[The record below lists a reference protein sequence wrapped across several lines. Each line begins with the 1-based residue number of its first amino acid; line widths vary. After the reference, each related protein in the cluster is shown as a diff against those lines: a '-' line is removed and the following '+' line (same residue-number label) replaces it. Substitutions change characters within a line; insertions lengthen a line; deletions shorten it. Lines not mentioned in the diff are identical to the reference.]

1 MAPREASG
9 DVVSWPEGLSSR
21 SHGNAI
27 IERIHYQA
35 RRGVAAIEE
44 LSLDS
49 VTTEL
54 RVERM
59 ILECRAL
66 GIEPDARTIAEIMV
80 DDDVTVGRYEDFSDE
95 WTVAFETYRAS
106 SRACLGVQTHVAKKG
121 VADLGE

>member
-1 MAPREASG
+1 MPTKQDDES
-9 DVVSWPEGLSSR
+9 PPSR
-21 SHGNAI
+21 
-27 IERIHYQA
+27 RF
-35 RRGVAAIEE
+35 
-44 LSLDS
+44 SLDS

-95 WTVAFETYRAS
+95 WTVAFETYERAAERALAS
-106 SRACLGVQTHVAKKG
+106 KRLSRRKA
-121 VADLGE
+121 

>member
-1 MAPREASG
+1 MNESP
-9 DVVSWPEGLSSR
+9 PSR
-21 SHGNAI
+21 
-27 IERIHYQA
+27 RF
-35 RRGVAAIEE
+35 
-44 LSLDS
+44 SLDS

-95 WTVAFETYRAS
+95 WTVAFEKYERAAERALAS
-106 SRACLGVQTHVAKKG
+106 KRLSRRKA
-121 VADLGE
+121 

>member
-1 MAPREASG
+1 MNESP
-9 DVVSWPEGLSSR
+9 PSR
-21 SHGNAI
+21 
-27 IERIHYQA
+27 RF
-35 RRGVAAIEE
+35 
-44 LSLDS
+44 SLDS

-95 WTVAFETYRAS
+95 WTVAFEKYERAAERALAS
-106 SRACLGVQTHVAKKG
+106 KRMSRRKA
-121 VADLGE
+121 

>member
-1 MAPREASG
+1 MATKQDDESP
-9 DVVSWPEGLSSR
+9 PSR
-21 SHGNAI
+21 
-27 IERIHYQA
+27 RF
-35 RRGVAAIEE
+35 
-44 LSLDS
+44 SLDS

-95 WTVAFETYRAS
+95 WTVAFEKYERAAERALAS
-106 SRACLGVQTHVAKKG
+106 KRLSRRKA
-121 VADLGE
+121 

>member
-1 MAPREASG
+1 M
-9 DVVSWPEGLSSR
+9 
-21 SHGNAI
+21 
-27 IERIHYQA
+27 
-35 RRGVAAIEE
+35 GVAAIRE

-80 DDDVTVGRYEDFSDE
+80 DDDVTVGSYEDFSVD
-95 WTVAFETYRAS
+95 WTVAFETYERAAVRALAS
-106 SRACLGVQTHVAKKG
+106 KRISRRKA
-121 VADLGE
+121 

>member
-1 MAPREASG
+1 LP
-9 DVVSWPEGLSSR
+9 SSR
-21 SHGNAI
+21 
-27 IERIHYQA
+27 RF
-35 RRGVAAIEE
+35 
-44 LSLDS
+44 SLDS

-95 WTVAFETYRAS
+95 WTVAFEAYERAAERALAS
-106 SRACLGVQTHVAKKG
+106 ERRSRRKA
-121 VADLGE
+121 

>member
-1 MAPREASG
+1 
-9 DVVSWPEGLSSR
+9 
-21 SHGNAI
+21 
-27 IERIHYQA
+27 
-35 RRGVAAIEE
+35 
-44 LSLDS
+44 

-95 WTVAFETYRAS
+95 WTVAFETYERAAGRALAS
-106 SRACLGVQTHVAKKG
+106 KRISRRKA
-121 VADLGE
+121 

>member
-1 MAPREASG
+1 MNESP
-9 DVVSWPEGLSSR
+9 PSR
-21 SHGNAI
+21 
-27 IERIHYQA
+27 RF
-35 RRGVAAIEE
+35 
-44 LSLDS
+44 SLDS

-95 WTVAFETYRAS
+95 WTVAFEKYERAAERALAS
-106 SRACLGVQTHVAKKG
+106 KRISRRKA
-121 VADLGE
+121 